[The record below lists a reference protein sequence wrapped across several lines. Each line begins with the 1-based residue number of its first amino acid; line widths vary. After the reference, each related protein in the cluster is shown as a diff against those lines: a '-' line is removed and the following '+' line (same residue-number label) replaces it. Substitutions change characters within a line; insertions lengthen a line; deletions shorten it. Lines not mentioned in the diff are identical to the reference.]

1 MGDGT
6 GAGANFLSYLYL
18 YFISSNNMSKK
29 TIEGLMQSYEENL
42 RAIEELDFLSDCH
55 EDEVLIEIIGEAIE
69 AVKVNTEMI
78 LNELKEE
85 NAKSFN

>member
-1 MGDGT
+1 
-6 GAGANFLSYLYL
+6 
-18 YFISSNNMSKK
+18 MSKK